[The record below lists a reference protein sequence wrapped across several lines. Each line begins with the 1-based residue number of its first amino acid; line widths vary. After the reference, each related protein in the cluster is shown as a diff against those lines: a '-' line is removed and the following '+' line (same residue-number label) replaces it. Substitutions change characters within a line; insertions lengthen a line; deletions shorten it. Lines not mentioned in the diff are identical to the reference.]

1 MAASDRAGVC
11 LFLRSD
17 GAPTSQG
24 AGLRL
29 DKERGSMAIITPRT
43 CGGFAESGRLEAG
56 ILSFEIL
63 PSPLVSASPSSVL
76 GESNASVPTTL
87 WASSLDG
94 QPLAT
99 SSRILVVHLTDVQ
112 GEGARYADA
121 SRTILLKWGKAPFIE
136 TGSANVTMQLEPRG
150 EAGFT
155 VFALDMAGNRKA
167 EIPAEYR
174 DGTLRFTVSTSGP
187 QGGRIFY
194 EIIRKR
200 LAAAGAP
207 IAPFAPPAQ
216 PIPAIRSGLSY
227 PAFFL
232 SVPSP
237 SIISALGES
246 NSCNRTGDFP
256 QPH

>member
-1 MAASDRAGVC
+1 
-11 LFLRSD
+11 
-17 GAPTSQG
+17 
-24 AGLRL
+24 
-29 DKERGSMAIITPRT
+29 MAIITPRT

-94 QPLAT
+94 HPLAT

-207 IAPFAPPAQ
+207 IAPDLPK
-216 PIPAIRSGLSY
+216 
-227 PAFFL
+227 
-232 SVPSP
+232 
-237 SIISALGES
+237 E
-246 NSCNRTGDFP
+246 
-256 QPH
+256 